1 MNEHK
6 IGAQMFAVHKKYA
19 DENVRGGRIIVCRVK
34 TYENK
39 SGEVI
44 PVLTE
49 VGNTKREIPVDS
61 HYFYH
66 TLSEAIDAIRTV

>member
-1 MNEHK
+1 MSEYK

-19 DENVRGGRIIVCRVK
+19 DDNVRGGRIIVCRVK

-39 SGEVI
+39 SGQVI

-49 VGNTKREIPVDS
+49 VGNAKREIPVDT

-66 TLSEAIDAIRTV
+66 NLTDAIDAITTV